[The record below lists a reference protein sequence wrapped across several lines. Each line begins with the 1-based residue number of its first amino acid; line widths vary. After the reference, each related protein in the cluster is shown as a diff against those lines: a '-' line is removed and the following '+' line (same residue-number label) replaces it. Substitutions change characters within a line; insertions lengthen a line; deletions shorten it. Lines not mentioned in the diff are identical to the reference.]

1 MMMKSGQTSNAS
13 SWDPSVEAVI
23 LEHSGILD
31 AAEAAAAQEAVDVD
45 SEGEPRTSTSAGPR
59 RQSIKEDE
67 MDRMLLLMQE
77 RVEESQAHMEELQ
90 KCKEQHP
97 SIARNAF
104 AAYIRDSLNT
114 LSEWSY
120 RKAKDEICQ
129 VLTKYEN
136 GAEDD
141 RVKQQQKFHQQPPHH
156 HTKPRHT
163 VLPVR
168 GLQPLLSCLSTNMPG
183 VQELRYMLKLQ
194 QTPAD
199 EGMITDQEE
208 EMCHLKE
215 ESKRGKGLD
224 VVFNPLNLSYRTG
237 LLTQLCLCS

>member
-1 MMMKSGQTSNAS
+1 MAS
-13 SWDPSVEAVI
+13 LKFMDKVVHHQQKPVRSVEAVI
-23 LEHSGILD
+23 LEHSSILD

-45 SEGEPRTSTSAGPR
+45 SEGELRTSTSAGPR
-59 RQSIKEDE
+59 RRSIKEGE

-77 RVEESQAHMEELQ
+77 RAEESRARMEELQ

-97 SIARNAF
+97 STARNAF
-104 AAYIRDSLNT
+104 TAYVRDSLNT
-114 LSEWSY
+114 MSEWSY
-120 RKAKDEICQ
+120 RKAKEEICR

-136 GAEDD
+136 GAEED
-141 RVKQQQKFHQQPPHH
+141 RVKQQQKFQQQPPHH

-168 GLQPLLSCLSTNMPG
+168 GPQPLLSCLSTNMSE
-183 VQELRYMLKLQ
+183 VQQVGDTLKLQ
-194 QTPAD
+194 LTPAD

-215 ESKRGKGLD
+215 ENKRGKGLD
-224 VVFNPLNLSYRTG
+224 AVFNQVCSLSFVCVTDT
-237 LLTQLCLCS
+237 L